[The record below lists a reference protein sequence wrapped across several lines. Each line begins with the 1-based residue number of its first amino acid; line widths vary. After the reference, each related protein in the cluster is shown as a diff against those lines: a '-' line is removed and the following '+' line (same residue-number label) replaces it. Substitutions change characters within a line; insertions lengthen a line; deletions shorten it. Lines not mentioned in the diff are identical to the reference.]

1 MVLRRGEPREPHR
14 RRAHWVTQITH
25 LLAGRTKPADVVR
38 RKSCEPVKN
47 PATLLPRWS
56 AVLLLI
62 VGLVGAGLLACGGPA
77 RRPDGGFG
85 LLPTGAAAPDLV
97 GHGPTGDVH
106 LTELRG
112 KAVVVYFYPQDET
125 PGCTKE
131 ACAFRDAWN
140 ELEKA
145 NIAVVG
151 VSTNSA
157 ERHQA
162 FQQKH
167 QLPFPLVSDDS
178 GVVGAS
184 YGVSKKLWGYDR
196 VTFLIDKDGK
206 VAHVWPSVDP
216 GIHAREVIEQASRLP

>member
-1 MVLRRGEPREPHR
+1 MVVKPKQPSFEVARSSMNHVKN
-14 RRAHWVTQITH
+14 RRALVSF
-25 LLAGRTKPADVVR
+25 A
-38 RKSCEPVKN
+38 
-47 PATLLPRWS
+47 S
-56 AVLLLI
+56 AVLA
-62 VGLVGAGLLACGGPA
+62 VVVALVALSVVACGQVK
-77 RRPDGGFG
+77 RPDGGVG
-85 LLPTGAAAPDLV
+85 LLPNGAVAPDVV
-97 GHGPTGDVH
+97 GHGPAGEVR
-106 LTELRG
+106 LSALRG

-140 ELEKA
+140 DLEKA
-145 NIAVVG
+145 DIAVMG

-167 QLPFPLVSDDS
+167 QLPFALASDDS
-178 GVVGAS
+178 GDVGAA

-196 VTFLIDKDGK
+196 VTFLIGRDGR

-216 GIHAREVIEQASRLP
+216 GIHAREVIDEASHLP